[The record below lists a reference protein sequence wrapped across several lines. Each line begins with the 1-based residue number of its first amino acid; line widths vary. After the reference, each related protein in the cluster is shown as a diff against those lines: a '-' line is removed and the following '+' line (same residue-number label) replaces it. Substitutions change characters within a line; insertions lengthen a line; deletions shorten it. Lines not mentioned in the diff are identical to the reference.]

1 MDSNNYISRERFKEL
16 IGWNCANEPYSWQ
29 ALKLA
34 NGLNGARMGG
44 AKIFKNHYA
53 VYYKYDVIKDIIFF
67 PIVFKMGC
75 RGFVAHNKEEFI
87 HFLEEIKK
95 ENFSVMEKKV
105 EEKVE
110 KMVGCPITEI
120 RKHEI
125 SNENRIPY
133 DESYDWNKEQFNGY
147 WYVEC

>member
-1 MDSNNYISRERFKEL
+1 MENYISRQDFKDL
-16 IGWNCANEPYSWQ
+16 IGWNCGNEPYSWQ

-34 NGLNGARMGG
+34 NGLNGARMGS
-44 AKIFKNHYA
+44 AKIFKNHYE
-53 VYYKYDVIKDIIFF
+53 VYYKYDVIKDIIFY

-75 RGFVAHNKEEFI
+75 RGFVANNKEELI

-110 KMVGCPITEI
+110 KMVNSPITDI
-120 RKHEI
+120 RNDEI
-125 SNENRIPY
+125 SHEDRIVFQ
-133 DESYDWNKEQFNGY
+133 EAYDWIEEKYLGY

>member
-1 MDSNNYISRERFKEL
+1 MENYISRQDFKDI

-34 NGLNGARMGG
+34 NGLNGARMEG

-53 VYYKYDVIKDIIFF
+53 VYYKYNVIKDIIFF

-75 RGFVAHNKEEFI
+75 RGFVAHNKEELI

-95 ENFSVMEKKV
+95 ENFLVMEKKV

-110 KMVGCPITEI
+110 KMVNRSITDIRNDEI
-120 RKHEI
+120 AHED
-125 SNENRIPY
+125 RIVF
-133 DESYDWNKEQFNGY
+133 EEAYDWREEKYLGY